1 MMLPIWI
8 WEILIV
14 AGVSVPVVLGL
25 VDEIIK

>member
-1 MMLPIWI
+1 MLPIWI

>member
-25 VDEIIK
+25 VDEVLK

>member
-25 VDEIIK
+25 LDEVIK

>member
-25 VDEIIK
+25 VDEVIK

>member
-1 MMLPIWI
+1 MLPIWI

-25 VDEIIK
+25 VDEVLK

>member
-1 MMLPIWI
+1 MLPIWI

-25 VDEIIK
+25 VDEVIK